1 MLCHRTIRNV
11 KDGDYTC
18 YAWRFLSDTYNENG
32 EVVGRAY
39 NRVGII
45 GMYLDGVIPREKDME
60 PLFIIG
66 VDSGLAGFFVNKPD
80 YSDEQWNEICQQITK
95 GFAWMRPEGVFSQSG
110 YGDGEYSVYGYR
122 DSDGK
127 ITALEIRFI

>member
-1 MLCHRTIRNV
+1 MRKKKIGNKTFHVSGGVVTATDPCYERDLLCHRTIRNV

-45 GMYLDGVIPREKDME
+45 GDVPGRSYP
-60 PLFIIG
+60 P
-66 VDSGLAGFFVNKPD
+66 
-80 YSDEQWNEICQQITK
+80 
-95 GFAWMRPEGVFSQSG
+95 
-110 YGDGEYSVYGYR
+110 
-122 DSDGK
+122 
-127 ITALEIRFI
+127 